1 VLTARARGRV
11 RCRSAGAEPRVEWI
25 NPSRGGVAGFG
36 GGFGVGD
43 GPLFSGMVWEVT
55 KATMCSNYTTIGL

>member
-1 VLTARARGRV
+1 VLTARARGRG

-43 GPLFSGMVWEVT
+43 GPLFSGWVRIPRPACV
-55 KATMCSNYTTIGL
+55 CV